1 MSKVYFSPV
10 HLTSYYQKVLQ
21 YRDTLPVTE
30 KIAGSILSLP
40 FYPGMPAG
48 EIDSVIGAISEF
60 YGE

>member
-30 KIAGSILSLP
+30 KIAGSIHQSPVLSRD
-40 FYPGMPAG
+40 ACW
-48 EIDSVIGAISEF
+48 
-60 YGE
+60 